1 MPIMNK
7 ERFPD
12 VMFHAPD
19 KFKPV
24 GALGGATLIEIG
36 VTEGDSEP
44 VVAQA
49 YTATPENEELYP
61 AYLHEILAHSP
72 DVVLNDE
79 LEA

>member
-1 MPIMNK
+1 MPIMNP

-12 VMFHAPD
+12 AIFHKPSD
-19 KFKPV
+19 FKRI
-24 GALGGATLIEIG
+24 GALGGATLIQIG

-44 VVAQA
+44 VVAQS
-49 YTATPENEELYP
+49 YTNDPSSEDLYP
-61 AYLHEILAHSP
+61 AYLHEVLSHSP

>member
-1 MPIMNK
+1 MPIMNQ

-12 VMFHAPD
+12 VIFH
-19 KFKPV
+19 KPENFERV
-24 GALGGATLIEIG
+24 GALGGATIIKIG

-49 YTATPENEELYP
+49 YTDNFEKEELYP

-79 LEA
+79 LE